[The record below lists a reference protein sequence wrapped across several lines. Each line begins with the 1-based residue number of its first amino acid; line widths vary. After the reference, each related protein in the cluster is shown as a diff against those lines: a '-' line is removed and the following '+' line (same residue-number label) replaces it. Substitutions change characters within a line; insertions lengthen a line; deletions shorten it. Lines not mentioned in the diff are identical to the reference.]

1 MLEWIRSH
9 EGTLW
14 WLVALSVVTF
24 VGSLILIPILVVRI
38 PEDYFTR
45 QLRTSRRPRSRHPFL
60 ALCLMTVKNI
70 AGILFVAAGVAMLL
84 LPGQGVLTILV
95 GVVMI
100 DFPGKYAL
108 ERWLV
113 RRPTVGRAIAWLR
126 TRAGRPPLRMPGTDG
141 PPAT

>member
-1 MLEWIRSH
+1 MLEWIRTH
-9 EGTLW
+9 EVALW
-14 WLVALSVVTF
+14 WLAALSVVTF

-45 QLRTSRRPRSRHPFL
+45 QRRPSRRSRLRHPIL
-60 ALCLMTVKNI
+60 ALCLLAIKNI
-70 AGILFVAAGVAMLL
+70 AGILFVTAGAAMLL
-84 LPGQGVLTILV
+84 LPGQGVLTIFI
-95 GVVMI
+95 GVLMI

-126 TRAGRPPLRMPGTDG
+126 TRAGKPPLQIPGTPG
-141 PPAT
+141 PRQR